1 VVSTVAGLRA
11 RAGTYGGVFMV
22 TLATLMYE
30 IALTRIFSVT
40 MWYHFAFGV
49 ISLALFGMTAGA
61 LIVHLHPDRFP
72 DDAVAARLWFFSLL
86 FGVSIPV
93 CFIVQLFI
101 PVNPK
106 VSLGGIFSVVVTCVA
121 VSIPF
126 VFSGVVVC
134 LVLTRFPVRVNRL
147 YAADLIGAALGC
159 VLFVFLVGHVDAPS
173 VVVATGA
180 LATLGALFF
189 AFDLD
194 VAVRGAKLAAGL
206 CVVLIGGLAIGN
218 ASLHGSN
225 RDPLHIRYVKGSA
238 DHRHLY
244 EKWNAFS
251 RVTVDGDPATPT
263 LGMVIDSTAGTG
275 LYRYS
280 RGASGTTKVLTDLRD
295 DVTNLAHHVRRN
307 ADVLVI
313 GVGGGRDI
321 LSALLYDQR
330 SVKGV
335 EINKDILHVTNGV
348 YGDFTGHLDRDPRV
362 SFVNDEARAYLT
374 RTSAKYDIIQISLI
388 DTWAATSSGAFALS
402 ENSLY
407 TTHAWKIFLDRLKPG
422 GILSVTR
429 WYHRPLDAGRPLEMY
444 RTTSLAA
451 QALKERGVHDPR
463 SHIAMCEGPPLQ
475 FNASLGTLLVSPQPL
490 PQSSLT
496 TLLDVSEKLHFT
508 PALTPTRAVDHV
520 FADLTGPGG
529 PHKGIAEV
537 SADISPPTDNRPF
550 FFQMA
555 DLGSLGDVFSSSSD
569 QVFQPVLVLA
579 VLSLTVLVLTG
590 AFILFPLLRTTR
602 RAAHRGMGPFYV
614 YFAGIGLAFLLVEV
628 SQLQRLAVFL
638 GHPTYGLTVVLF
650 SVLLFSGLGSMLTE
664 RIAARSQLRHSLVA
678 LGSLLAVVVAF
689 GLVSPHVL
697 RATEH
702 MTTPARIGVAVAL
715 LAPLSLMMGMP
726 FALGMRLAAT
736 RPGATTAF
744 MWGINGAM
752 SVCGSVFGLVLALF
766 FGISTAFWVGLL
778 AYAVAFGAMTRMAP
792 PGGEPSAV
800 VSVTGQP
807 EPVAVPAT

>member
-1 VVSTVAGLRA
+1 MTVSGLRA

-61 LIVHLHPDRFP
+61 LIVHLHPGRFP
-72 DDAVAARLWFFSLL
+72 DDAAVARLWFFSLL

-93 CFIVQLFI
+93 CFLIQLFI

-106 VSLGGIFSVVVTCVA
+106 VTLGGIFSVALTCVV

-134 LVLTRFPVRVNRL
+134 LVLTRFPARVNRL

-159 VLFVFLVGHVDAPS
+159 VLFVFLVGRVDAPS

-189 AFDLD
+189 AFDL
-194 VAVRGAKLAAGL
+194 AEAAPKLASGV

-218 ASLHGSN
+218 AALHASN
-225 RDPLHIRYVKGSA
+225 RDPLRIRYVKGSP

-251 RVTVDGDPATPT
+251 RITVDGMPNDPASQT

-275 LYRYS
+275 LYRYTGS
-280 RGASGTTKVLTDLRD
+280 SNATTHALTDLRD
-295 DVTNLAHHVRRN
+295 DVTNLVHHVRRN

-321 LSALLYDQR
+321 LSALLYGQH

-335 EINKDILHVTNGV
+335 EINKDILHVTNRV
-348 YGDFTGHLDRDPRV
+348 YGAFTGHLDRDPRV
-362 SFVNDEARAYLT
+362 SFVNDEARAYLA

-429 WYHRPLDAGRPLEMY
+429 WYRRPLDAGQPLEMY

-463 SHIAMCEGPPLQ
+463 SHIAIYEGPPLQ
-475 FNASLGTLLVSPQPL
+475 FSASLGTLLVSPQPI

-496 TLLDVSEKLHFT
+496 TLQDVAGRLHYT
-508 PALTPTRAVDHV
+508 AALTPGSSPDHV
-520 FADLTGPGG
+520 FGDLTGPGG

-537 SADISPPTDNRPF
+537 RADISPPTDNRPF

-555 DLGSLGDVFSSSSD
+555 DIGSLGDVFSSSND

-579 VLSLTVLVLTG
+579 VLSLTVLVLTA

-602 RAAHRGMGPFYV
+602 RAEHRGMGPFYV
-614 YFAGIGLAFLLVEV
+614 YFAGIGLAFLLIEV

-650 SVLLFSGLGSMLTE
+650 SVLLFSGIGSMLTE
-664 RIAARSQLRHSLVA
+664 RIAARSQQRSSLVA
-678 LGSLLAVVVAF
+678 LGSLLVVVIAF
-689 GLVSPHVL
+689 GVVSPQVL

-778 AYAVAFGAMTRMAP
+778 AYALAFAAMTRMAP
-792 PGGEPSAV
+792 PRGEPSTV
-800 VSVTGQP
+800 VSIAGEPQ
-807 EPVAVPAT
+807 PVAVPAP

>member
-1 VVSTVAGLRA
+1 VTVSGLRA
-11 RAGTYGGVFMV
+11 HAGTYGGVFMV

-61 LIVHLHPDRFP
+61 LIVHLHPARFP
-72 DDAVAARLWFFSLL
+72 DDAAVARLWFFSLL

-93 CFIVQLFI
+93 CFVIQLFI

-106 VSLGGIFSVVVTCVA
+106 VTLGGIFSVALTCVV

-134 LVLTRFPVRVNRL
+134 LVLTRFPARVNRL

-159 VLFVFLVGHVDAPS
+159 VLFVFLVGRVDAPS

-189 AFDLD
+189 AFDLA
-194 VAVRGAKLAAGL
+194 AVGPKLAAGV
-206 CVVLIGGLAIGN
+206 CVVLVGGLAIGN
-218 ASLHGSN
+218 AALHTSN
-225 RDPLHIRYVKGSA
+225 RDPLRIRYVKGSP

-251 RVTVDGDPATPT
+251 RITVDGMPTDPASQT

-275 LYRYS
+275 LYRYTGS
-280 RGASGTTKVLTDLRD
+280 SNATTRALTDLRD
-295 DVTNLAHHVRRN
+295 DVTNLVHHVRRN

-321 LSALLYDQR
+321 LSALLYGQH

-335 EINKDILHVTNGV
+335 EINKDILHVTNRV
-348 YGDFTGHLDRDPRV
+348 YGAFTGHLDRDPRV

-407 TTHAWKIFLDRLKPG
+407 TTHAWKIFLDRLNPG

-429 WYHRPLDAGRPLEMY
+429 WYHRPLDAGQPLEMY

-451 QALKERGVHDPR
+451 QALKERGVQDPR
-463 SHIAMCEGPPLQ
+463 SHIAVYEGPALQ
-475 FNASLGTLLVSPQPL
+475 FSASLGTLLVSPQPL

-496 TLLDVSEKLHFT
+496 TLQDVADRLHYT
-508 PALTPTRAVDHV
+508 VALTPGSAPDHV
-520 FADLTGPGG
+520 FADLTGPSG

-555 DLGSLGDVFSSSSD
+555 DIGSLGDVFSSSND

-579 VLSLTVLVLTG
+579 VLSLTVLVLTA

-602 RAAHRGMGPFYV
+602 RAEHRGMGPFYV
-614 YFAGIGLAFLLVEV
+614 YFAGIGLAFLLIEV

-664 RIAARSQLRHSLVA
+664 RIAARSQQRSSLVA
-678 LGSLLAVVVAF
+678 LGSLLGVVIAF
-689 GLVSPHVL
+689 GVVSPHVL

-778 AYAVAFGAMTRMAP
+778 AYALAFAAMTRMAP
-792 PGGEPSAV
+792 PRGEPSTV
-800 VSVTGQP
+800 VSISGEA
-807 EPVAVPAT
+807 EPVAVPTP